1 MYVQPGPEETWRGT
15 DSRVAVRETPV
26 LVASGYPHTCG
37 ETAQFTRWP
46 PVPPV
51 GAARGVTDGTDAIAG
66 DNGVPVGASETT
78 YVGRAASR
86 WDADNCRKAT
96 PATTRAAAKAAA
108 GHAYLTELP
117 SQLTATTAHRVS
129 RYQLAANLFP

>member
-26 LVASGYPHTCG
+26 VAWGYPHTCG
-37 ETAQFTRWP
+37 EAAQFTMWP
-46 PVPPV
+46 PATLPPL
-51 GAARGVTDGTDAIAG
+51 GAADGVTEGTDAIAG

-86 WDADNCRKAT
+86 WDADNCRKTT

-108 GHAYLTELP
+108 GHAYLT
-117 SQLTATTAHRVS
+117 
-129 RYQLAANLFP
+129 